1 MKGVFDMKRNIP
13 IRVAGCLLIGTLLST
28 SMVSGTFAKYVVQD
42 SATDSARVAKFGVV
56 LKSSGNLFSDTYKVS
71 TAGTNSADGNTPGK
85 NTDELK
91 AASLTVVSSS
101 VTSNDSGNP
110 DHNGL
115 DGSDKVV
122 APGTKNTEGLTFS
135 VTGTP
140 EVAVKLTFEASGSDI
155 WLGAGTYPNMTNGNT
170 FNDTYEDTDT
180 FTASTYYPI
189 KYTLQQSTNGGSSWS
204 NVDGCTGVTLKTIV
218 DKLNGV
224 YDGENGTVYD
234 ANTDLAT
241 KVGTYKLTWEWDYEN
256 QYSADL
262 GLTERQTASNTVAK
276 GAYDDDDTFMGD
288 LAANKASVSGVV
300 TTISSAAA
308 SAAAEKGAAATSLAN
323 LAVTDQAA
331 ITSASS
337 EAAVASS
344 AAAAVTMPAEVTSN
358 LTAAANSYSIN
369 ADFAITITVE
379 QVD

>member
-1 MKGVFDMKRNIP
+1 
-13 IRVAGCLLIGTLLST
+13 
-28 SMVSGTFAKYVVQD
+28 MVSGTFAKYVVQD

-101 VTSNDSGNP
+101 VTGTDGKTTH
-110 DHNGL
+110 DGIK
-115 DGSDKVV
+115 GSDKVV

-288 LAANKASVSGVV
+288 LAADKASVSGVV
-300 TTISSAAA
+300 TTIATAA
-308 SAAAEKGAAATSLAN
+308 SKEAVAKASVATSLAN

-344 AAAAVTMPAEVTSN
+344 AAAAVTMPAEVN
-358 LTAAANSYSIN
+358 DLTATANSYSIN
-369 ADFAITITVE
+369 ADFAITIKVE